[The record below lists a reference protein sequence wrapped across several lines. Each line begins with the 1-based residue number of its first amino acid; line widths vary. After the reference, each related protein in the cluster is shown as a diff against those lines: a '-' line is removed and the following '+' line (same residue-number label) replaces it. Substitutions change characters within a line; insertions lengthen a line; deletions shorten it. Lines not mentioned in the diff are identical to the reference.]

1 MMGNLS
7 DSQLTKLDNLIYFIG
22 SEASANVDKNDGVTI
37 EQLVE
42 QSLDSLHNY
51 SGDLPAAMDK
61 SEWETLLRQIQS
73 DDILCQYAIQNLEI
87 DKVDEKGEISETYN
101 FCAACFTHE
110 DDVNV
115 IFRGTSSDYPEW
127 IDNGAG
133 GYSEKTIYQER
144 AKKYIEELPAK
155 YGNDLTVSGHSKG
168 GNLSMYVTIMTDRIG
183 QCVAVD
189 GQGFS
194 EEFAREYT
202 ARIGMNRDKIT
213 LISAQWDFVNPLL
226 YTVAG
231 TCRFLETEPIPLKE
245 FKYNHKPNILLDEDG
260 NLRADRSETV
270 VTHIVQNLST
280 FVNSCVDDPKR
291 QELIDYITGSFAEDL
306 KPSEAEL
313 EGIKSAAFDGIGSYI
328 PMYLKWLV
336 TKPAADKQLK
346 KFSDEHDFET
356 EEAIKKYL
364 REHTGN
370 EYPEYLVRG
379 ALLRCRHGSHARRL
393 NLLKDHAVYV
403 RGCPM
408 IHEFNCETADE
419 RNISWFG
426 VCKSPCPPTT
436 DLICL
441 KKDPPRDAFG
451 NPVGEAGGTVDGRKC
466 EPFIVSYQWKD
477 TYPKTR
483 IIDNGDLN
491 PRDRAAA
498 EADGSGQGEASV
510 TTLSF
515 LVCNWGGLIE
525 PYTSGQEL
533 AEQEAEGDQGDCDNS
548 SQSSDAHSH

>member
-1 MMGNLS
+1 MSSLS
-7 DSQLTKLDNLIYFIG
+7 DSQLAQLDNLIYYI
-22 SEASANVDKNDGVTI
+22 SNDPRVQ
-37 EQLVE
+37 EQLTGNPTVE
-42 QSLDSLHNY
+42 QIVRASMERVDSFSEEVNTD
-51 SGDLPAAMDK
+51 GLPAMMSEKEWNDMLGAISADK
-61 SEWETLLRQIQS
+61 TLCS
-73 DDILCQYAIQNLEI
+73 YTIQNYEN
-87 DKVDEKGEISETYN
+87 DSNPNSDTYN
-101 FCAACFTHE
+101 FCAAAFVSE
-110 DDVNV
+110 DNSDVNV
-115 IFRGTSSDYPEW
+115 IFRGTNGDLPEW
-127 IDNGAG
+127 TDNGAG
-133 GYSEKTIYQER
+133 GYSTETIYQQK
-144 AKKYIEELPAK
+144 AVSYISGLPFD
-155 YGNDLTVSGHSKG
+155 GNVTVSGHSKG
-168 GNLSMYVTIMTDRIG
+168 GNLSMYAAIMSDRVG
-183 QCVAVD
+183 RCVAID

-226 YTVAG
+226 YTIAG
-231 TCRFLETEPIPLKE
+231 TCRFIKTELPTPPVIG
-245 FKYNHKPNILLDEDG
+245 FHKPNILLDKDG
-260 NLRADRSETV
+260 NFRTDVSASCLTN
-270 VTHIVQNLST
+270 IVQSLST
-280 FVNSCVDDPKR
+280 FVNSCIEDPKR
-291 QELIDYITGSFAEDL
+291 QELIDYLTSMLAKDL
-306 KPSEAEL
+306 KPSEEEL
-313 EGIKSAAFDGIGSYI
+313 EQMKSAAFDGIAPYI
-328 PMYLKWLV
+328 PMYLWWV
-336 TKPAADKQLK
+336 ATKHAADVQLK
-346 KFSDEHDFET
+346 KFSNEHDFET
-356 EEAIKKYL
+356 EKAIKKYL

-426 VCKSPCPPTT
+426 VCQSPCPPTT

-441 KKDPPRDAFG
+441 KKDPPRDASG
-451 NPVGEAGGTVDGRKC
+451 NPIGEAGGMVDGKKC

-483 IIDNGDLN
+483 IVDNGDLN
-491 PRDRAAA
+491 PGDRKAA
-498 EADGSGQGEASV
+498 ETDGSGKGEASV

-533 AEQEAEGDQGDCDNS
+533 ADQEAEGGQGDCDNC
-548 SQSSDAHSH
+548 SQNSDPHAH

>member
-1 MMGNLS
+1 MSSLS
-7 DSQLTKLDNLIYFIG
+7 DSQLAQLDNLIYYI
-22 SEASANVDKNDGVTI
+22 SNDPRVS
-37 EQLVE
+37 EQLTGNPSVE
-42 QSLDSLHNY
+42 QIVRVSMDRVDTFGEEVSP
-51 SGDLPAAMDK
+51 DLPAMMSEKEWHTMFDAIAADK
-61 SEWETLLRQIQS
+61 TLCS
-73 DDILCQYAIQNLEI
+73 YTIQNYEN
-87 DKVDEKGEISETYN
+87 DSNPKSNTYN
-101 FCAACFTHE
+101 FCAAAFVSE
-110 DDVNV
+110 DSSDVNV
-115 IFRGTSSDYPEW
+115 IFRGTNGDLPEW

-133 GYSEKTIYQER
+133 GYSTETIYQQK
-144 AKKYIEELPAK
+144 ALSYINGLPF
-155 YGNDLTVSGHSKG
+155 DRDVTVSGHSKG
-168 GNLSMYVTIMTDRIG
+168 GNLSMYTAIMSDRVG
-183 QCVAVD
+183 RCVAID

-213 LISAQWDFVNPLL
+213 LISARWDFVNPLL
-226 YTVAG
+226 YTIAG
-231 TCRFLETEPIPLKE
+231 KCQFIKTGFPMPPFIG
-245 FKYNHKPNILLDEDG
+245 FHKPNILLDKNG
-260 NLRADRSETV
+260 NLRTEGSSSSLTD
-270 VTHIVQNLST
+270 IVQSLST
-280 FVNSCVDDPKR
+280 FVNSCIEDPKR
-291 QELIDYITGSFAEDL
+291 QELIDYLTSLLANDM
-306 KPSEAEL
+306 KPSEEEL
-313 EGIKSAAFDGIGSYI
+313 DEMKEAAFDGIAPYI
-328 PMYLKWLV
+328 PMYLMWVKA
-336 TKPAADKQLK
+336 KRAADSQLE

-441 KKDPPRDAFG
+441 KKDPPRDASG